1 MNLYNTFS
9 IVIVLAA
16 VIAYLNQRFLR
27 LPNTIGVM
35 IIAIFISV
43 LLMLGSSFVP
53 AFFQDTITLID
64 SVDFGKM
71 LTGAVLGFLL
81 FAGTI
86 QIRIDDLKNQKLA
99 VFLFSTVSVVLS
111 TVIVGVLLYGLL
123 QLLDIRVPLLQCF
136 LFGALISPT
145 DPVSVLAILKGANIS
160 KALET
165 KIAGE
170 SIFNDGVALVIF
182 FSILH
187 AIRNPDEA
195 VTVSQVAKVFAV
207 EALGGLALGAAIGF
221 VAVKAL
227 KSIDHYKVEVMI
239 TLAVVMGG
247 YYLAGSLGVSGPLT
261 MVAAGIIIGNYGKTF
276 AMSDLTRDY
285 LEKFWELV
293 EEILN
298 IMLFVL
304 IGFELL
310 LIKHFKYY
318 WTIGLSTIVIVLIA
332 RFISIA
338 IPSIF
343 IRFQEKLRL
352 RTILFLTWGGLR
364 GGVSIALALS
374 LTRGLHKDLFLF
386 ITYCTVVFSVIVQ
399 GLSIERLTS
408 RQKRALIE
416 SREVI
421 K

>member
-53 AFFQDTITLID
+53 AFFQDTIVLID

-111 TVIVGVLLYGLL
+111 TLIVGVLLYGLL
-123 QLLDIRVPLLQCF
+123 RLLDMRVPLLQCF

-145 DPVSVLAILKGANIS
+145 DPVSVLAILKDAHIS
-160 KALET
+160 KTLET

-195 VTVSQVAKVFAV
+195 VTVSQVAHVFMV
-207 EALGGLALGAAIGF
+207 EALGGLALGVGLGF
-221 VAVKAL
+221 VAVRAL

-261 MVAAGIIIGNYGKTF
+261 MVAAGIIVGNYGNF
-276 AMSDLTRDY
+276 VMSDLTRDY

-318 WTIGLSTIVIVLIA
+318 WTVGLSTIVIVLAA

-338 IPSIF
+338 LPAIF
-343 IRFQEKLRL
+343 IRMQEKLRL
-352 RTILFLTWGGLR
+352 RTVFFLTWGGLR

-386 ITYCTVVFSVIVQ
+386 ITYCTVVFSVVVQ
-399 GLSIERLTS
+399 GLSIERLTG
-408 RQKRALIE
+408 RWKRGPAE
-416 SREVI
+416 E
-421 K
+421 

>member
-35 IIAIFISV
+35 IIAIFVSV
-43 LLMLGSSFVP
+43 VLMLTSSMFP
-53 AFFQDTITLID
+53 AFFRDSIALID

-71 LTGAVLGFLL
+71 LTGAVLSFLL

-86 QIRIDDLKNQKLA
+86 SIRIDDLKNQKLA
-99 VFLFSTVSVVLS
+99 VLLFSTLSVVLS
-111 TVIVGVLLYGLL
+111 TLIVGVLLYWLL
-123 QLLDIRVPLLQCF
+123 ELLGMRIALLHCF

-145 DPVSVLAILKGANIS
+145 DPVSVLAILKDSRIS

-187 AIRNPDEA
+187 AIRNPEED
-195 VTVSQVAKVFAV
+195 VTLSQIAQVFV
-207 EALGGLALGAAIGF
+207 REALGGLALGLALGA
-221 VAVKAL
+221 VAVRAL
-227 KSIDHYKVEVMI
+227 KTIDHYKIEVMI
-239 TLAVVMGG
+239 TLALVMGG
-247 YYLAGSLGVSGPLT
+247 YNLAGSLGVSGPLT
-261 MVAAGIIIGNYGKTF
+261 MVSAGIIVGNYGKDY
-276 AMSDLTRDY
+276 AMSDVSRDY

-310 LIKHFKYY
+310 LIKHFTYY
-318 WTIGLSTIVIVLIA
+318 WTIGLSCIVIVLVA
-332 RFISIA
+332 RFVSIA
-338 IPSIF
+338 IPSLV
-343 IRFQEKLRL
+343 IRLQEKVRM
-352 RTILFLTWGGLR
+352 RTIFFLTWGGLR

-374 LTRGLHKDLFLF
+374 LSRGLHKDLFLF
-386 ITYCTVVFSVIVQ
+386 ITYCTVVFSVVVQ
-399 GLSIERLTS
+399 GLSIERLS
-408 RQKRALIE
+408 GRVKRKDTVVE
-416 SREVI
+416 N
-421 K
+421 

>member
-43 LLMLGSSFVP
+43 LLMLGSSLYP
-53 AFFQDTITLID
+53 AFFRDSIELID

-71 LTGAVLGFLL
+71 LTGAVLSFLL

-86 QIRIDDLKNQKLA
+86 SIRIDDLKNQKLA
-99 VFLFSTVSVVLS
+99 VFLFSTLSVVLS
-111 TVIVGVLLYGLL
+111 TFAVGLLLYGLL
-123 QLLDIRVPLLQCF
+123 QMLGIGIALMHCL

-145 DPVSVLAILKGANIS
+145 DPVSVMAILKEARIS
-160 KALET
+160 KSLET

-195 VTVSQVAKVFAV
+195 VTFSQIARVFAK
-207 EALGGLALGAAIGF
+207 EALGGLVLGVGLGLI
-221 VAVKAL
+221 AVKAL

-239 TLAVVMGG
+239 TLALVMGG
-247 YYLAGSLGVSGPLT
+247 YNLAGSLGISGPLT
-261 MVAAGIIIGNYGKTF
+261 MVSAGIIVGNYGKTY
-276 AMSDLTRDY
+276 AMSDLSRDY
-285 LEKFWELV
+285 LEKFWELL

-310 LIKHFKYY
+310 LIKHFTYY
-318 WTIGLSTIVIVLIA
+318 WTIGLCSIVIVLLG
-332 RFISIA
+332 RFISLV
-338 IPSIF
+338 IPSVF
-343 IRFQEKLRL
+343 IRIQEKLRM

-374 LTRGLHKDLFLF
+374 LSRGLHKDMFLF
-386 ITYCTVVFSVIVQ
+386 ITYCVVVFSVVVQ
-399 GLSIERLTS
+399 GLSIERMAN
-408 RQKRALIE
+408 RRKRKTPVVE
-416 SREVI
+416 N
-421 K
+421 